1 MPALDRYHTAVR
13 NALIKDG
20 WTITDDPLTLELDD
34 RKVFID
40 FGAERILA
48 AERGVQKIAVEIK
61 TFRSPSPVADLERA
75 IGQYVLYED
84 ILQIKDADRVLYLA
98 MPENAY
104 TEIFT
109 ERIGQ
114 LALQKRIK
122 YAFVFAVDEEEIVQW
137 LP

>member
-122 YAFVFAVDEEEIVQW
+122 YAFVFAVDKEEIVQW